1 MTKFLSYLF
10 VFLSVVIFI
19 LFNLY
24 TERGNEIEALETK
37 LNAYKG
43 KSTFLEGEIARRNE
57 KALAADKLKQENNKQ
72 IDKDKTGFNWNY
84 DLSANPVLLNFKRLH
99 NKN

>member
-57 KALAADKLKQENNKQ
+57 KALAADFKLRQIEAAAEAEKNKG
-72 IDKDKTGFNWNY
+72 GFDWNSPLPA
-84 DLSANPVLLNFKRLH
+84 DSVTMRVRAD
-99 NKN
+99 

>member
-57 KALAADKLKQENNKQ
+57 KALAADKRVCEIEKVAQETKNKETFDWYYNIANSAVIKQLQ
-72 IDKDKTGFNWNY
+72 
-84 DLSANPVLLNFKRLH
+84 KR
-99 NKN
+99 